1 MYKHKYNWATS
12 LPTAVR
18 GNAWQQYT
26 NPNRQVAQ
34 NYVPWCPIFVIVGME
49 LASYRNS
56 EVLDSDVSSG
66 FLKMYGL
73 LKLASCKNEVF
84 F

>member
-12 LPTAVR
+12 LSTAVR

-34 NYVPWCPIFVIVGME
+34 NYVLWCPIFVIVCME

-56 EVLDSDVSSG
+56 EVLGVSSG
-66 FLKMYGL
+66 FFENLWTPEAGILQKR
-73 LKLASCKNEVF
+73 SF